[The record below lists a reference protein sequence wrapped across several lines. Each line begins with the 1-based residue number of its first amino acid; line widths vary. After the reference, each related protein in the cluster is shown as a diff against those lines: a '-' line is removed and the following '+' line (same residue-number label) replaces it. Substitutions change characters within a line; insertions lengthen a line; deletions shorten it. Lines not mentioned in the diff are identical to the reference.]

1 MECSQAFP
9 SSEKPFPLLIRDE
22 IHQAAG
28 YGDHLAHGKS
38 IESLFDLGGI
48 QGEFFEGRRVERTRA
63 KIIHSDGNRLGDANG
78 VG

>member
-38 IESLFDLGGI
+38 IESLFDDVYSELPWHLAEQRDQLI
-48 QGEFFEGRRVERTRA
+48 EELEGSHE
-63 KIIHSDGNRLGDANG
+63 
-78 VG
+78 